1 MSYRFALAAAL
12 LLPAL
17 AVADDFDDA
26 VQAAANQATDYR
38 HDIHSHPELSNR
50 ETRTSKLV
58 ADHLR
63 NLGIEV
69 HTGIAHTGV
78 LGILKG
84 GKPGPTVA
92 IRADMDALPV
102 KEQSGLPFA
111 STVTSTYQ
119 GKTVPVDHAC
129 GHDIHTTVQM
139 GVATVLASMRDELPG
154 TVLFVFQPA
163 EEGAPEG
170 EEGGARLMLKEDIFK
185 GHEPD
190 AMFALHS
197 EPDLEVG
204 QVGWLEKAAFA
215 SSDSYVV
222 TIKGKQA
229 HGAHPEESIDPIVTA
244 AQAVLGLQTIVS
256 RNLDPTQPAVLTV
269 GIIEGGQRM
278 NIIPS
283 EVRLE
288 GTVRTY
294 DQGVRDQIERRMH
307 EVLDGITMSAGAK
320 YSMQYNPYAP
330 PTINDTKL
338 SHWARPVLEEAV
350 GKDNVITRQPEM
362 GAEDFAHFAQR
373 YPGFYFRLGV
383 EDPEHPSGD
392 VHTPTFRADD
402 AAIPVGIKAMSSL
415 VIHYLKDHA
424 EST

>member
-1 MSYRFALAAAL
+1 MSYRIALAAAL

-17 AVADDFDDA
+17 AVAGDLDEA
-26 VQAAANQATDYR
+26 VDAAASQAIQYR

-63 NLGIEV
+63 NLGLEV

-84 GKPGPTVA
+84 GRPGPTVA

-119 GKTVPVDHAC
+119 GNTVPVDHAC
-129 GHDIHTTVQM
+129 GHDIHTSVQM
-139 GVATVLASMRDELPG
+139 GVATVLAGMRDELPG

-170 EEGGARLMLKEDIFK
+170 EEGGAKLMLKENVFQ

-197 EPDLEVG
+197 EPDLQVG

-256 RNLDPTQPAVLTV
+256 RNINPTQPAVLTV
-269 GIIEGGQRM
+269 GIIDGGQRM

-307 EVLDGITMSAGAK
+307 EVLDGITMSAGAE
-320 YSMQYNPYAP
+320 YSMLYNPYAP
-330 PTINDTKL
+330 PTINDTGL

-350 GKDNVITRQPEM
+350 GKDNVITREPEM

-392 VHTPTFRADD
+392 VHTPTFRGDD
-402 AAIPVGIKAMSSL
+402 GAIPVGIKAMSSL

-424 EST
+424 DG